1 MSELED
7 EYGRLQCELTR
18 IRIEKERIDLKTAE
32 CIFRIN
38 EQTLKSAKCIY
49 ETQRRELDYGE
60 IKLERIKA
68 EKQHE

>member
-18 IRIEKERIDLKTAE
+18 IRIEKEKIDLKTAE

-38 EQTLKSAKCIY
+38 EQTLESAKCIY
-49 ETQRRELDYGE
+49 KTQHRELE
-60 IKLERIKA
+60 HSKIKLERIKNNI
-68 EKQHE
+68 K